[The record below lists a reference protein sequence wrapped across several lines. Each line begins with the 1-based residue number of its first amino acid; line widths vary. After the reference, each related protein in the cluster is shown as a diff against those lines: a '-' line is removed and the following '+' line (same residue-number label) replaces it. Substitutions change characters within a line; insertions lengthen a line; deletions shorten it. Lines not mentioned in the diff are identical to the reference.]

1 MPSLPEQLSAA
12 STRQISAQLDAQ
24 FRFCST
30 FATQALDSA
39 SRLASLNLSASRD
52 ALERSSRT
60 ARQLVQATQ
69 PRDLLVLRTHAE
81 EQVRSLFNYSREL
94 FNLTAQPHALRA
106 MSPAALPAA
115 LAAPLMKDT
124 VAAADDVAQQSAAA
138 FAETADTMAE
148 SVTETADTVSEAVAE
163 AADTHSETIAKA
175 AGKVSEAA
183 ADTADTASEAVAETA
198 STVFTAAADT
208 AGTAAEAIDAAPRV
222 DGPAP
227 DGQVIAAAAEALA
240 PAPVVL
246 QQPEVGD
253 AVVRIEQDAEPM
265 ARQKQIA
272 KAAGKGA
279 PKAALAPQPLAAP
292 VEVKDTASVTR
303 IQPTSKRRK

>member
-39 SRLASLNLSASRD
+39 SRLVSLNLSASRD

-94 FNLTAQPHALRA
+94 FNLTVQPHALRA

-163 AADTHSETIAKA
+163 AADTHSDTIAKA
-175 AGKVSEAA
+175 
-183 ADTADTASEAVAETA
+183 ADTASEAVADTA
-198 STVFTAAADT
+198 STMSEAAADT